1 MTSNKSKNSINENWI
16 NYYNALEAI
25 RRSGVCNMWGS
36 DSYLRELYPELSKE
50 LSGEIL
56 INWMDNYDELYQ
68 RLSWHDNRWE

>member
-25 RRSGVCNMWGS
+25 RRSGVYNMWGS
-36 DSYLRELYPELSKE
+36 GSYLRELYPELSKE

-68 RLSWHDNRWE
+68 RLSWHDNR

>member
-36 DSYLRELYPELSKE
+36 GSYLRELYPELSKE
-50 LSGEIL
+50 LSREIL

-68 RLSWHDNRWE
+68 CFSWHDNRLE

>member
-36 DSYLRELYPELSKE
+36 GSYLRELYPELSKE
-50 LSGEIL
+50 LSG
-56 INWMDNYDELYQ
+56 
-68 RLSWHDNRWE
+68 